1 MIILNGLS
9 LPAPTALFVRV
20 APQCGVSEYNTL
32 GQLVQDGVFQKR
44 SVEITWTRMSGVS
57 LGLLA
62 QKLNEGDFFTLSY
75 PDPLSGSREMRCRLT
90 AQSARVYQYRDGVPT
105 WADVKLMLEEQ

>member
-9 LPAPTALFVRV
+9 LPAPTALSVRI
-20 APQCGVSEYNTL
+20 APKSGACEYNTL

-44 SVEITWTRMSGVS
+44 TVEIVWTRMSGTS

-75 PDPLSGSREMRCRLT
+75 PDPLAGSREMRCRIT
-90 AQSARVYQYRDGVPT
+90 GQSARVYQYLNGVPT
-105 WADVKLMLEEQ
+105 WADVKLTLEER